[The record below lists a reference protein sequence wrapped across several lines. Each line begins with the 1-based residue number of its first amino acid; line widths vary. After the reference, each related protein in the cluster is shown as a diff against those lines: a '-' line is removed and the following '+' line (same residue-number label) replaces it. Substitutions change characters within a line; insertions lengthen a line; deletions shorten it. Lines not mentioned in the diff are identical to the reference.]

1 MLIFFGEHE
10 IAQQVKSGEFPCPI
24 CNKQRVYSQHLA
36 QSYFTIFWI
45 NVAKLENSSDYLQC
59 NSCESCFNPLITQEP
74 EKYRLAIDKSTI
86 LRCLCYLLSGYGDTV
101 HSRKRLIDLYKTHTN
116 LVITNKNIDTEL
128 MFINSGN
135 SPTLPFL
142 QNVSNLLSAKAKQ
155 VIVLACYQFALGSS
169 MMEHQDRVRINTIG
183 SSINLSL
190 PEVEYLI
197 VNNPG

>member
-1 MLIFFGEHE
+1 MGYTRYFPFRLLICRHGSHFSFVHQ
-10 IAQQVKSGEFPCPI
+10 I
-24 CNKQRVYSQHLA
+24 
-36 QSYFTIFWI
+36 
-45 NVAKLENSSDYLQC
+45 
-59 NSCESCFNPLITQEP
+59 
-74 EKYRLAIDKSTI
+74 STI
-86 LRCLCYLLSGYGDTV
+86 IGYFRSQRSLYKEPNALSIAENNRLSNHVDLRCLCYLLSGYGDTV